1 MDDQGVLYTYDEIF
15 VQHQSPEMLAETVA
29 NWAVD
34 DDGRMPKFVSFPFS
48 FDAQRSMATSTMG
61 QEPNSIASRMTPILA
76 KHGIPEPFPS
86 TRDKLGRDSLM
97 RERMEIRIKTGED
110 AEGHFTEV
118 PNWRISRRCKELIR
132 VIPVAKA
139 DDADPEKIEAVN
151 DGSDSPLQGAGYGLY
166 AIFGKPARLPMS
178 ERRKEVAKPF
188 VEQGVII
195 DPTELAMAMRKFE
208 SDNRHKA
215 KRRGKWSAR

>member
-1 MDDQGVLYTYDEIF
+1 VNF
-15 VQHQSPEMLAETVA
+15 A
-29 NWAVD
+29 
-34 DDGRMPKFVSFPFS
+34 FS

-61 QEPNSIASRMTPILA
+61 AEPNSIAQRMTPILRKA
-76 KHGIPEPFPS
+76 GIPEPFPS

-97 RERMEIRIKTGED
+97 RERMEKRIHTGED
-110 AEGHFTEV
+110 AEGHFVEV

-166 AIFGKPARLPMS
+166 SIWGRPARLPMS
-178 ERRKEVAKPF
+178 ERRKAVAAPF
-188 VEQGVII
+188 AEQGII
-195 DPTELAMAMRKFE
+195 TDPTELAMAMRSFE
-208 SDNRHKA
+208 SKERK
-215 KRRGKWSAR
+215 KTVRRGRWSAR